1 MKLSEK
7 GLKFIAE
14 FEGIVLVPYR
24 DSAGVWTIGVGH
36 TAAAGP
42 PDPKNQFL
50 VAHGMSLG
58 EALALFAQ
66 DAEKYAMQVSRVIP
80 IPLEQHEFDALVCF
94 HFNTGAIARGRDKKW
109 KASLVYD
116 LLAGRRKSAA
126 AKFLAWSK
134 VTING
139 KKITS
144 TGLLA
149 RRQMERKL
157 FETGDYAEPFMP
169 RVWTQWPGKGRPI
182 EL

>member
-24 DSAGVWTIGVGH
+24 DAAGVWTIGVGH

-50 VAHGMSLG
+50 AHGMSVG
-58 EALALFAQ
+58 EALGLFAR
-66 DAEKYAMQVSRVIP
+66 DVEKYAMQVSRAIP
-80 IPLEQHEFDALVCF
+80 EPLKQFEFDALVSF
-94 HFNTGAIARGRDKKW
+94 NFNTGAIR
-109 KASLVYD
+109 KASLVKE
-116 LLAGRRKSAA
+116 LKAGRRKNA
-126 AKFLAWSK
+126 AKGFLSWTK
-134 VTING
+134 ITVNG
-139 KKITS
+139 RKITS

-149 RRQMERKL
+149 RRLAEKKL
-157 FETGDYAEPFMP
+157 FETGDYGEPFIA
-169 RVWTQWPGKGRPI
+169 RVYEKWPGKGRPI